1 MTLSKNEIK
10 ERRGKIA
17 CAIVVGIPLMVLIG
31 YLLFVIIA
39 FKELGESIKRT
50 SKITAE
56 RRIKKNLKRDKE
68 VVYREILGQ
77 NKKATFTGTE
87 ERNDTIFTNALQIKS
102 NDSTSIEYRIESL
115 INWKPLN
122 DIIGI
127 AKLDVSSL
135 GSEKWEFQD
144 KEGIWNPAFRFID
157 LKKECQIEILISK
170 RRYPRTIAI
179 AKEICG
185 ERTKELTVKLN
196 YK

>member
-102 NDSTSIEYRIESL
+102 NDSTSIEYRIERL

-157 LKKECQIEILISK
+157 
-170 RRYPRTIAI
+170 
-179 AKEICG
+179 
-185 ERTKELTVKLN
+185 
-196 YK
+196 